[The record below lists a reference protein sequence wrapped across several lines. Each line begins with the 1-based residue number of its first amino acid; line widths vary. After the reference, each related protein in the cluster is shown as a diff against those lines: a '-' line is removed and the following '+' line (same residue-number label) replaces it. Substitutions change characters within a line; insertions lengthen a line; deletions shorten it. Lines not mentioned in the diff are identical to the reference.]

1 MCLQCDGYSYEQA
14 MLELDLLIRV
24 HGWALVQVEGD
35 VTSWSYTIG
44 LTENYG
50 HPELTMAAVRL
61 ELQSAVIHRLVDDI
75 VETGQLDLDLVAER
89 ELEIVEV
96 HPLRFVQDWFG
107 TWSNHYERPPTPGGF
122 LQIVPPASWF
132 CEDHASATPRL
143 DRPGADP
150 DGNRAT
156 RRRRG

>member
-1 MCLQCDGYSYEQA
+1 MCLQCDGYSYEQS
-14 MLELDLLIRV
+14 MLELDLLIQV

-35 VTSWSYTIG
+35 VTSWSYTVG

-50 HPELTMAAVRL
+50 HPELAMTTVRL

-75 VETGQLDLDLVAER
+75 VETGHLDLDLVAER
-89 ELEIVEV
+89 ELELVEV
-96 HPLRFVQDWFG
+96 HPTYFIQEWFG
-107 TWSNHYERPPTPGGF
+107 TWSNHYERPPAPGGF

-132 CEDHASATPRL
+132 CDSHASATPRL
-143 DRPGADP
+143 DRPGHTP

-156 RRRRG
+156 RRRRR

>member
-1 MCLQCDGYSYEQA
+1 
-14 MLELDLLIRV
+14 MLELDLLIQV

-107 TWSNHYERPPTPGGF
+107 TWSNRYERQPAPGGF

-132 CEDHASATPRL
+132 CDSHASATPRL
-143 DRPGADP
+143 DRPGHAP
-150 DGNRAT
+150 D
-156 RRRRG
+156 